1 LQETLKLSF
10 FNPAKFALAP
20 SGPDAIK
27 IRAENQRTLKTYSGS
42 VLNGDPTLRSRLA
55 STSCPALVI
64 WGESDGIV
72 DMEYGRRFA
81 DSIPGARFETI
92 PEAGHFPQIEQL
104 DKVLRIINEFVS
116 ELHGS

>member
-1 LQETLKLSF
+1 
-10 FNPAKFALAP
+10 
-20 SGPDAIK
+20 
-27 IRAENQRTLKTYSGS
+27 
-42 VLNGDPTLRSRLA
+42 
-55 STSCPALVI
+55 
-64 WGESDGIV
+64 
-72 DMEYGRRFA
+72 MEYGRRFA